1 MSSYKA
7 GLLFASC
14 ASLCWAVLA
23 IVLKYVLDFAD
34 SGTTAWIRMVTA
46 SIVLLL
52 FFSFTNPSRLIIL
65 RKPPLLAVISALF
78 LAMNYFAYMKGLE
91 LTSASNAQIMIQTG
105 TILLMVAGIF
115 YFKETLSLLQWAGLF
130 SAFVGF
136 GLFYWDQMLS
146 ADDTHIHFY
155 GKLWSQSMGHLM
167 ESGTETH
174 FYGNLWVFFGGVVW
188 ALFAVLQK
196 KLSVKWAP
204 QQLNVLTYIIAAI
217 ALTSVADFHTL
228 EALHFVEWLI
238 LIGLGFNTVIAY
250 GCLVEALKRVKASY
264 VSFII
269 ALDPLVTIFIIH
281 IMGVWNINVIEHE
294 PLTWR
299 GWAGAFLVVS
309 GISFALLIRS
319 KNKKPSLQKN

>member
-1 MSSYKA
+1 MNSYRT
-7 GLLFASC
+7 GLLFACC
-14 ASLCWAVLA
+14 ASFCWAVLA

-46 SIVLLL
+46 SVVLLV
-52 FFSFTNPSRLIIL
+52 FFSFTNPGRLVIL

-130 SAFVGF
+130 VATLGF
-136 GLFYWDQMLS
+136 GLFYWDQILS
-146 ADDTHIHFY
+146 TDNTHEHFY
-155 GKLWSQSMGHLM
+155 GKLWQKSMEHLM
-167 ESGTETH
+167 ESDTETH
-174 FYGNLWVFFGGVVW
+174 FYGNLWVFFAGVVW

-204 QQLNVLTYIIAAI
+204 QQLNVLTYVIAAI

-228 EALHFVEWLI
+228 EALHFKEWLI
-238 LIGLGFNTVIAY
+238 LIGLGCNTVIAY

-264 VSFII
+264 VSFIV
-269 ALDPLVTIFIIH
+269 ALDPLMTIFIIH
-281 IMGVWNINVIEHE
+281 IMGAWNMNVIEHE

-299 GWAGAFLVVS
+299 GWVGAFLVAS

-319 KNKKPSLQKN
+319 KNKTRHSRK